1 MCTNLQSLLR
11 LELYAVSSPRIMV
24 STFVSLELS
33 ADTGG
38 RQYFVTSIP
47 WSMSSLY
54 RKGVAKA
61 MLTKVMEEARKRDIH
76 NVYTFIR
83 VDNKVGRDGERNSN
97 ARYVDRILS
106 GGISSGQKVRSDDH
120 REQQDRSETGDGG
133 ENLPERETGS
143 DQQIPL
149 IDPSHPT
156 TPLCC

>member
-1 MCTNLQSLLR
+1 MYTNLQSLLR
-11 LELYAVSSPRIMV
+11 LESYAVSSPRIMV

-38 RQYFVTSIP
+38 KQYFVTSIP

-83 VDNKVGRDGERNSN
+83 VDNKVGKDGERNSN
-97 ARYVDRILS
+97 TRYVDRILS

-133 ENLPERETGS
+133 ENLPERETGP